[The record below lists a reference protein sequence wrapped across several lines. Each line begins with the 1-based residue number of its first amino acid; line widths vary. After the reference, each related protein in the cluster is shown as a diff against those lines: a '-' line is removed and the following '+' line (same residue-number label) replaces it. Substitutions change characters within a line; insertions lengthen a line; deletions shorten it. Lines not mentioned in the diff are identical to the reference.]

1 MRFTLEILLGGE
13 NARPT
18 LTKLGAADVHRR
30 RDPEE
35 KIREQWTQ
43 SSFIVAFYS
52 IFSPALRAPKYINR
66 KNNFSS

>member
-18 LTKLGAADVHRR
+18 LTTLRADVHRR

>member
-1 MRFTLEILLGGE
+1 MSFTLEILLGGE

-18 LTKLGAADVHRR
+18 LTKLGADVHRR

-43 SSFIVAFYS
+43 SSVIVGFYS